1 MKPEIQNCSKTKIGY
16 AMKKICLL
24 ALAIVA
30 TNTILAAPVWA
41 EKSAWAP
48 LVSGKTTEERWAT
61 IGKTAPKL
69 LGMTRAEVEKNL
81 GKGSYSESQ
90 QQMTYQITDP
100 ATSKTNVYD
109 NIFVSF
115 DKNGKVNNFGTIA
128 KIKD

>member
-1 MKPEIQNCSKTKIGY
+1 
-16 AMKKICLL
+16 MKKACLL

-30 TNTILAAPVWA
+30 TNAVLASPVWA

-48 LVSGKTTEERWAT
+48 LVSGETTEERWAT